1 MEKLNNNLNIMLSI
15 LFIVHFKNIYKKKC
29 TKNTIERG

>member
-15 LFIVHFKNIYKKKC
+15 LFIVHLKNIYIKKNMYK
-29 TKNTIERG
+29 KYY